1 MHIKT
6 DTILNSVM
14 EKNDIVH
21 FFNLFNFTIYLTSFF
36 LLADLFLYFVLF
48 LEMFRKL
55 AVIPG
60 KVVISRWKVCI
71 GKTIRKYKNSL
82 RTPTSATSVHA
93 LQRNAVS
100 LVSEARPFLTVG
112 SISMWKT
119 LYRRIFIVF
128 SFTFLSLLPIKIFRK
143 VYEVLPGSHLSIYR
157 LIEMM

>member
-1 MHIKT
+1 MALLLTEYSPIRNGGIKNKDDFLSLLRMHIKT

-60 KVVISRWKVCI
+60 KVVISR
-71 GKTIRKYKNSL
+71 
-82 RTPTSATSVHA
+82 
-93 LQRNAVS
+93 
-100 LVSEARPFLTVG
+100 
-112 SISMWKT
+112 
-119 LYRRIFIVF
+119 
-128 SFTFLSLLPIKIFRK
+128 
-143 VYEVLPGSHLSIYR
+143 
-157 LIEMM
+157 

>member
-1 MHIKT
+1 MALLLTEYSPIRNGGIKNKDDFLSLLHMHIKT

-60 KVVISRWKVCI
+60 KVVISR
-71 GKTIRKYKNSL
+71 
-82 RTPTSATSVHA
+82 
-93 LQRNAVS
+93 
-100 LVSEARPFLTVG
+100 
-112 SISMWKT
+112 
-119 LYRRIFIVF
+119 
-128 SFTFLSLLPIKIFRK
+128 
-143 VYEVLPGSHLSIYR
+143 
-157 LIEMM
+157 